1 MEDLLEKRR
10 MSMRNISIASQE
22 LGVAESTAIP
32 NHYRYLRK
40 NESSMLMDVAIYFYE
55 IVANENK
62 DLANVIC

>member
-22 LGVAESTAIP
+22 LGVAESMAIL